1 MKRDYR
7 KTLRACSKAMFGVY
21 IVCLIY
27 FLFFAEST
35 GRTFEGRSYHY
46 NLELF
51 KEIRRFIVYRH
62 TLGTKAVALNLFGN
76 IAAFIPFGFFLP
88 VLCPKC
94 RSVLFTVFFSFECSL
109 LVETIQLVSKVGSF
123 DVDDL
128 LLNTI
133 GGFIGC
139 LAFRRSLHKRWHF
152 PGFLR
157 KMPPSQSPQTVT
169 EWPAPA
175 RLSPFLN
182 ALPLQIY
189 SYFFSFSS

>member
-88 VLCPKC
+88 SARIKGLY
-94 RSVLFTVFFSFECSL
+94 SL
-109 LVETIQLVSKVGSF
+109 IQLTAVNLYSAPNADRF
-123 DVDDL
+123 
-128 LLNTI
+128 
-133 GGFIGC
+133 C
-139 LAFRRSLHKRWHF
+139 LRYFSA
-152 PGFLR
+152 
-157 KMPPSQSPQTVT
+157 
-169 EWPAPA
+169 
-175 RLSPFLN
+175 LN
-182 ALPLQIY
+182 AAFWWKP
-189 SYFFSFSS
+189 SN